1 VPRPDA
7 PPSFDHDF
15 ATSAGVL
22 DVVWITGSYDTLAGS
37 ARLVHHHD
45 LPVRVVDTSALRHRM
60 NNSDR
65 IKDRVR
71 TAAIDGRIDGIEVVL
86 AGRREVV
93 VAKPAGVAAEMRAD
107 VDGVSLLERIRR
119 NGWPE
124 ARLPHR
130 LDRVSS
136 GLQVVA
142 WDAAAVADHNRTIAS
157 GGWTKRYI
165 ARIDR
170 RHADDPAALL
180 GEHRRHLRREGRVAR
195 VVRSGGK
202 PSVLIVEEVAPDPV
216 RADCAQVAVRLLTGR
231 YHQVRAMLADL
242 GAPLVGDDRYG
253 GRDDP
258 DGPWLEQ
265 VELTLPLVG
274 LPGTQRIVLPEH
286 CRRFD
291 VAPAIMDGLLHRR
304 PHRQASDG
312 TSHRST

>member
-1 VPRPDA
+1 
-7 PPSFDHDF
+7 
-15 ATSAGVL
+15 
-22 DVVWITGSYDTLAGS
+22 
-37 ARLVHHHD
+37 
-45 LPVRVVDTSALRHRM
+45 M
-60 NNSDR
+60 NDSDR
-65 IKDRVR
+65 IKDHVR
-71 TAAIDGRIDGIEVVL
+71 AAATEGRIDGIEVVL

-107 VDGVSLLERIRR
+107 VNGVSLLERIRR
-119 NGWPE
+119 SGWPE

-142 WDAAAVADHNRTIAS
+142 WDAAAVADHNRAIAS
-157 GGWTKRYI
+157 GGWIKRYV

-170 RHADDPAALL
+170 RHADDAAGLL
-180 GEHRRHLRREGRVAR
+180 GEHRCHLRREGRVAR

-202 PSVLIVEEVAPDPV
+202 PSVLIVEELAPDPV

-242 GAPLVGDDRYG
+242 GAPLVGDDLYG
-253 GRDDP
+253 GRADTE
-258 DGPWLEQ
+258 GPWLEQ
-265 VELTLPLVG
+265 IELTLPLVG

-291 VAPAIMDGLLHRR
+291 WAPAITDLLRPQVTTRPPTDG
-304 PHRQASDG
+304 
-312 TSHRST
+312 